1 MSADRGRRNGRG
13 RAARR
18 RLPAAILAVPVGAA
32 LVYLGTPQL
41 AAALL
46 QYRAAAVLAQPAAAA
61 PSADELANA
70 IMRIDEAD
78 RWWAE
83 PANSFDSGVL
93 VMRLAA
99 PTSGRASYD
108 RGLLK
113 EAERRFERSLGEA
126 PANATAWAALA
137 DARRLEGGA
146 TTAAAAALKM
156 SIALARYEP
165 LLLAWRA
172 EMGLA
177 LYSVLDDDG
186 KAALADQVRLLGRRS
201 VDDLVR
207 VARSSGKIGPVIT
220 ALTTDPETLSRFER
234 QLRTVK

>member
-1 MSADRGRRNGRG
+1 
-13 RAARR
+13 
-18 RLPAAILAVPVGAA
+18 
-32 LVYLGTPQL
+32 
-41 AAALL
+41 
-46 QYRAAAVLAQPAAAA
+46 VLAQSAAPT
-61 PSADELANA
+61 PSADELRTA

-83 PANSFDSGVL
+83 PANSFDSGML

-99 PTSGRASYD
+99 PTSGRAGYD
-108 RGLLK
+108 RELLK

-126 PANATAWAALA
+126 PANAAAWAELA
-137 DARRLEGGA
+137 DARRLESGA
-146 TTAAAAALKM
+146 TPAAAAALKM
-156 SIALARYEP
+156 SIALAHYDP
-165 LLLAWRA
+165 SLLAWRA

-207 VARSSGKIGPVIT
+207 VARSSGKIGLVIT